1 MWDWSGSKNP
11 PPSKGRDLEAEE
23 ALEQGITPSFRPVNH
38 GYRRD
43 PRIINYG
50 DSKDKLE
57 SSMYGIPP
65 HIPVHAKEE
74 SNKAPWTLNELS
86 SGSSV
91 APSDPS
97 NKLDSSNNY
106 APFSIVEPSGDAS
119 IWEWQLSQ
127 FNLPGMSL
135 VEVEINPIDVNT
147 RGELRRAFKR
157 ARRDFLRYIAYYNEQ
172 EIFAAGIDENG
183 LRSLKRG
190 KAPENFDV
198 HLKIPF
204 EYSGS
209 NDFSNLILIQT
220 HSYHEDLHKFID
232 MQTTSQPYGCKL
244 KKLYIPVASGK
255 VYLPKD
261 SSVVGGGKGKGDKTA
276 VSGYSEG
283 ALQQIAIK
291 SSIGRSANI

>member
-11 PPSKGRDLEAEE
+11 PPYKGRDPEAEE
-23 ALEQGITPSFRPVNH
+23 ALEQGITPTFRPPH
-38 GYRRD
+38 YGYRRD

-50 DSKDKLE
+50 DPKDRVE
-57 SSMYGIPP
+57 ASMYGVPP
-65 HIPVHAKEE
+65 QIPVHNSEE
-74 SNKAPWTLNELS
+74 AEAPWALNQLPAGEA
-86 SGSSV
+86 V
-91 APSDPS
+91 APSAPGKD
-97 NKLDSSNNY
+97 NNY
-106 APFSIVEPSGDAS
+106 ATFSIVEPSGDAG
-119 IWEWQLSQ
+119 IWEWQFSQ

-135 VEVEINPIDVNT
+135 VEVEINPLDVNT
-147 RGELRRAFKR
+147 RGEMRRAFKR

-172 EIFAAGIDENG
+172 DIFSAGIDENG

-204 EYSGS
+204 EYSGT
-209 NDFSNLILIQT
+209 NDFSNLLLIQT
-220 HSYHEDLHKFID
+220 HPYHDDLHKFID

-261 SSVVGGGKGKGDKTA
+261 SSAIGGGKGKGDKTA

>member
-1 MWDWSGSKNP
+1 MKSKIFYTF
-11 PPSKGRDLEAEE
+11 LICIQTI
-23 ALEQGITPSFRPVNH
+23 ALISCNQDST
-38 GYRRD
+38 
-43 PRIINYG
+43 INNNEK
-50 DSKDKLE
+50 SE
-57 SSMYGIPP
+57 
-65 HIPVHAKEE
+65 
-74 SNKAPWTLNELS
+74 APWTLNELS
-86 SGSSV
+86 AGATV
-91 APSDPS
+91 APSEPDNNPVKES
-97 NKLDSSNNY
+97 NY
-106 APFSIVEPSGDAS
+106 AAFSVVEPSGDAG

-135 VEVEINPIDVNT
+135 VEVEINPVDVNT

-172 EIFAAGIDENG
+172 DILAAGIDENG

-204 EYSGS
+204 DYSGT
-209 NDFSNLILIQT
+209 NDFSNLLLIQT
-220 HSYHEDLHKFID
+220 HPYHEDLHKFLD
-232 MQTTSQPYGCKL
+232 MQITSQPYGCKL
-244 KKLYIPVASGK
+244 RKLYVPVASGK
-255 VYLPKD
+255 VYIPKD
-261 SSVVGGGKGKGDKTA
+261 SSVIGGGKGKGDKTA